1 MLSNANLQLII
12 CSKYNIKTAAVMS
25 RGASKR
31 INSELIQENY
41 INSYIK
47 SASIDHL
54 GMQTMPKSEP
64 YYPQINHVSSL
75 LEAP

>member
-1 MLSNANLQLII
+1 
-12 CSKYNIKTAAVMS
+12 MS

-54 GMQTMPKSEP
+54 GIQTMPKSEP
-64 YYPQINHVSSL
+64 CYPQINHVSSL
-75 LEAP
+75 LEPP